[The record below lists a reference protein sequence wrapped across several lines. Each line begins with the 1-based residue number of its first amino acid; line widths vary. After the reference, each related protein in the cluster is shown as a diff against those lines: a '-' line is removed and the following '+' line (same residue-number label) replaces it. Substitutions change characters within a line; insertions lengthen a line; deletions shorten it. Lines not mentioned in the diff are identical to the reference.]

1 MTCNNAHVPEGLLTF
16 LYVGVA
22 VVAALGEEAVA
33 VAWLLVRRR
42 VSLGWVAALVAALAV
57 GALCVW
63 LLTDIAAL
71 RAGLEAGTAGGK
83 GVCMVFW
90 SQQQMLELCGV
101 VAVALAAALGAR
113 VWLVLAAQGR
123 TNRA

>member
-1 MTCNNAHVPEGLLTF
+1 MTCNNANVPDGLLIL
-16 LYVGVA
+16 LYAGVA
-22 VVAALGEEAVA
+22 VVAALGGEAGV

-42 VSLGWVAALVAALAV
+42 VSLGWLSALVVALAV
-57 GALCVW
+57 GVVCVW

-83 GVCMVFW
+83 IVCFVFW
-90 SQQQMLELCGV
+90 GQQQMLGLCGV

-113 VWLVLAAQGR
+113 GVVAALGR
-123 TNRA
+123 TTRA